1 MYGNDR
7 IIEFTPS
14 FAYEIK
20 GDSAVVLRCFSRD
33 GRVEIPEQ
41 IEGYPVTEIGAYAFS
56 AHLDEA
62 AFQRGIKQGR
72 IRFSHLGDEQIQGR
86 TDDAKNDKA
95 MQMRSEDTE
104 YARLRQ
110 SVLAGSMLKEAVLP
124 SCIERIGKY
133 CFYNC
138 ANLEK
143 ITFGGA
149 LQDWGAGAFTG
160 VHHVHE
166 LTVTADTQGKTS
178 LKQVLDELHEEISVT
193 YFDDNGR
200 EARLVFPEYF
210 EEGVENT
217 PARILEEKIH
227 GSGMMYRNCIK
238 ERKLDFRQ
246 YDALFEHAGFLESGK
261 MTMRLALG
269 RLRYPVGL
277 SEHAREQYEA
287 YVRADPETAAH
298 YFLETRDLAGVE
310 WLVHLIGNGSEE
322 ERKKK
327 QQLQSYLIQKA
338 AEEQFT
344 EAIGFLMDLEHKD
357 KKPKRRR
364 FEL

>member
-1 MYGNDR
+1 MYGNER
-7 IIEFTPS
+7 IMEFTPS

-33 GRVEIPEQ
+33 GKAEIPEQ
-41 IEGYPVTEIGAYAFS
+41 IEGYPVTAIGAYAFS
-56 AHLDEA
+56 AHMDEA
-62 AFQRGIKQGR
+62 AFQSGIAQGR
-72 IRFSHLGDEQIQGR
+72 IRFSHLNDVRMQNTAE
-86 TDDAKNDKA
+86 DAEYEKLTQKC
-95 MQMRSEDTE
+95 SDT
-104 YARLRQ
+104 ADHDRPKLPA
-110 SVLAGSMLKEAVLP
+110 LAGNTLLELVLP
-124 SCIERIGKY
+124 TSIERIGRY

-138 ANLEK
+138 ANLK
-143 ITFGGA
+143 RITFGGA

-160 VHHVHE
+160 VHHVYE
-166 LTVTADTQGKTS
+166 LTVAADIQGRTS

-193 YFDDNGR
+193 YFDENGR

-238 ERKLDFRQ
+238 ERRMDFRQ
-246 YDALFEHAGFLESGK
+246 YDALFEHAGFLESGQ

-269 RLRYPVGL
+269 RLQYPVGL
-277 SEHAREQYEA
+277 SEHAREQYEM
-287 YVRADPETAAH
+287 YVRANPKAAAQ
-298 YFLETRDLAGVE
+298 YFLDEKDLSGVE
-310 WLVHLIGNGSEE
+310 WLMNLLENASEE
-322 ERKKK
+322 ERQKK
-327 QQLQSYLIQKA
+327 QQVQSYLLQKA

-344 EAIGFLMDLEHKD
+344 EAIGFLMDLEHRD